1 MEQAT
6 TGDPDRSW
14 AEHAVGAADIA
25 SLHALATADP
35 TQLTGAA
42 LVDAITASEKA
53 LSLLTGIQLRLLA
66 AFSVPFV
73 AGDPMRLAGRLARRN
88 RMHTDPTTEQI
99 QDLVADAAISLAGA
113 EVAAALRISPVTA
126 GLRVREAITMTT
138 SLAPTLESL
147 EHGVVDRGKARVIA
161 EHCEPLTPEHTA
173 AVQDMVLPA
182 AGELTT
188 SELRDFTGQAVI
200 TIDPN
205 GAEERHQAS
214 AARRSL
220 AIKSLPDAMATLS
233 AFLPADGAVK
243 IFQVSDLLATSTAAS
258 PGDNRGIAARRVD
271 ALVDI
276 AEQLLTYGHLD
287 LSEYLGQ
294 PLADSTTLHQRASH
308 PAADEPDQQTDDR
321 EPDQQIDDLEPDQQT
336 DDRELHAATPDV
348 DENACPAEGV
358 GADGGDLIH
367 DMDGTSPPAGE
378 ADPEPTHSSTSHSD
392 PADAKLAPFEP
403 LPIRVRSGDPNPV
416 DPVDHG
422 AVDLAANEQPENAVG
437 VADSFGPVG
446 TESSARVGT
455 SAAAPAAADPGESAA
470 RDGSVEPADVVDR
483 PGDAG
488 DDGRSL
494 EATPTG
500 AEVVVMPTS
509 GSATPPGC
517 LAEPDS
523 ATCSSSGIRGTGSS
537 VDQTRL
543 PARAGQR
550 ASRTFTRQGRRPHL
564 SVTLGLG
571 TLAGFDNLPGKLEG
585 FGAIPAGLARSIAI
599 SAATITTQLVDGGTG
614 IATHAGSLTYR
625 PRQELRD
632 QVAALNG
639 TCRFPSCRQPVWRCD
654 LDHREPFDHADP
666 TVGGPTSPDNLD
678 PYCRRHHL
686 MKHHTDWRVR
696 PDRESYALHFTSPT
710 GHRYTKQQCPTA
722 PYSVGMDNLG
732 AAFAERL
739 ENMLAT
745 TKTESSKHSTGVIE
759 ELLTAALLRH
769 HLTPRPIEYAP
780 DKDFWA
786 NADDDPIGNTPGH
799 DQASDAAAHPGHT
812 TGLTTDLTVE
822 PPSPADED
830 GNNSEADDEL
840 PPPF

>member
-1 MEQAT
+1 MDQAT
-6 TGDPDRSW
+6 TGDSDRSW
-14 AEHAVGAADIA
+14 AEHAAGAADTA

-35 TQLTGAA
+35 TELTGAA

-88 RMHTDPTTEQI
+88 RMHADPTPEQI
-99 QDLVADAAISLAGA
+99 QDLVPDAAISLAGA

-220 AIKSLPDAMATLS
+220 AIKALPDAMATLS

-294 PLADSTTLHQRASH
+294 PLADSTTLHERASH
-308 PAADEPDQQTDDR
+308 PAADEPAQQTGDR
-321 EPDQQIDDLEPDQQT
+321 EPDVSS
-336 DDRELHAATPDV
+336 PDV
-348 DENACPAEGV
+348 DETVCPAEGV
-358 GADGGDLIH
+358 DADAGDLTH
-367 DMDGTSPPAGE
+367 DVDETSCPAKG
-378 ADPEPTHSSTSHSD
+378 ANPEPTHKSTNHSD
-392 PADAKLAPFEP
+392 PADTKPAPFEP
-403 LPIRVRSGDPNPV
+403 VPIRVRTGGTNSVAPV
-416 DPVDHG
+416 GPG
-422 AVDLAANEQPENAVG
+422 PVDLAESELLGNAAG
-437 VADSFGPVG
+437 ATDSSVPVG
-446 TESSARVGT
+446 T
-455 SAAAPAAADPGESAA
+455 AAAVPAEAAD
-470 RDGSVEPADVVDR
+470 DDDR
-483 PGDAG
+483 L
-488 DDGRSL
+488 L

-500 AEVVVMPTS
+500 AEVVVMPTF
-509 GSATPPGC
+509 GSEGPPC
-517 LAEPDS
+517 RLAEPD
-523 ATCSSSGIRGTGSS
+523 AVTRISSEIRGTGSS

-543 PARAGQR
+543 SARTGQR
-550 ASRTFTRQGRRPHL
+550 ATGTFTRQGRRPHL

-599 SAATITTQLVDGGTG
+599 SAATITTQLVDGETG

-632 QVAALNG
+632 QVATLNG

-666 TVGGPTSPDNLD
+666 TAGGPTSPDNLD

-696 PDRESYALHFTSPT
+696 PDRDSYALHFTSPT

-722 PYSVGMDNLG
+722 PHSVWMDNQG

-745 TKTESSKHSTGVIE
+745 TRTESSQQSTGVIE

-780 DKDFWA
+780 DKDVWA
-786 NADDDPIGNTPGH
+786 NTDDEPIGNPPGHDNAKNAATNAPKNAGTTAQNAGTNAAGTADRTVELSSPADDDSNP
-799 DQASDAAAHPGHT
+799 
-812 TGLTTDLTVE
+812 
-822 PPSPADED
+822 
-830 GNNSEADDEL
+830 SEAEDA